1 MSGVVSVFLADDD
14 DRFRAAYRKLFDRTE
29 GFRVAGEAGDGETAA
44 RLVGALKPAVA
55 LLDVQMPGMSGLE
68 AARRIL
74 PDAATRVIM
83 LTTFDLDEYVYE
95 ALALGASGFLLKN
108 ASPQEVL
115 QAVRTVHAGHA
126 MLAPEVTARLIRR
139 FAPQRPEL
147 RPELR
152 PARRHAFAG
161 QVLSERE
168 LQVVRLVA
176 RGHSNQQIADELFLS
191 VETVRTYLRRMFA
204 KLGVNDRTHLAVLAH
219 EAGLLYE
226 PR

>member
-14 DRFRAAYRKLFDRTE
+14 DRFRAAYRKLFHRTE

-74 PDAATRVIM
+74 QDAATRVIM

-95 ALALGASGFLLKN
+95 ALTLGASGFLLKN

-126 MLAPEVTARLIRR
+126 MLAPEVTARLIRQ
-139 FAPQRPEL
+139 FAPGRPE
-147 RPELR
+147 
-152 PARRHAFAG
+152 RRHAFAG

-168 LQVVRLVA
+168 VQVVRLVA

>member
-1 MSGVVSVFLADDD
+1 MSGAVSVFLADDD

-29 GFRVAGEAGDGETAA
+29 GFRVAWEAGDGETAA

-95 ALALGASGFLLKN
+95 ALTLGASGFLLKN

-139 FAPQRPEL
+139 FAPE
-147 RPELR
+147 R

-168 LQVVRLVA
+168 VQVVRLVA

>member
-1 MSGVVSVFLADDD
+1 MSGAVSVFLADDD

-55 LLDVQMPGMSGLE
+55 LLDIQMPGMSGLE

-74 PDAATRVIM
+74 PDATTRVIM

-95 ALALGASGFLLKN
+95 ALTLGASGFLLKN

-139 FAPQRPEL
+139 FAPE
-147 RPELR
+147 R

-168 LQVVRLVA
+168 VQVVRLVA
-176 RGHSNQQIADELFLS
+176 RGRSNQQIADELFLS

>member
-1 MSGVVSVFLADDD
+1 MSGAVSVFLADDD

-95 ALALGASGFLLKN
+95 ALTLGASGFLLKN

-139 FAPQRPEL
+139 FAPQRTEL
-147 RPELR
+147 RPV
-152 PARRHAFAG
+152 RRHAFAG

>member
-1 MSGVVSVFLADDD
+1 M
-14 DRFRAAYRKLFDRTE
+14 
-29 GFRVAGEAGDGETAA
+29 
-44 RLVGALKPAVA
+44 A

-95 ALALGASGFLLKN
+95 ALTLGASGFLLKN

-139 FAPQRPEL
+139 FTPQRPG
-147 RPELR
+147 
-152 PARRHAFAG
+152 RRHAFAG

-176 RGHSNQQIADELFLS
+176 RGHSNQEIADELFLS

-204 KLGVNDRTHLAVLAH
+204 KLGVHDRTHLAVLAH